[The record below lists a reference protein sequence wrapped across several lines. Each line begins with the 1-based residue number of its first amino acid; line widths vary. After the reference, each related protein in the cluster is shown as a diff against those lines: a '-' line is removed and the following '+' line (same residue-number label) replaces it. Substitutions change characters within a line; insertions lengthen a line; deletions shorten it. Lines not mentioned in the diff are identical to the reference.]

1 MSGTER
7 SARIMIAV
15 LGAGVLY
22 ALLPFLSGFVGAAV
36 LAIAV
41 RPAYERLS
49 LHLNRRVAAV
59 VATITTML
67 LVLVPGGAIAMSLL
81 AQAPDV
87 TRNVAQ
93 STLLQSLATLQI
105 AGIDV
110 GAVADSAVGAVI
122 TWLSGQAMALVGHVT
137 LATLNAVVALFCLYY
152 LLIAQDGAWRP
163 VRRALP
169 FSPATIDLLADR
181 FRTTT
186 ESMVIGIILTALAQG
201 MVVGGAF
208 VLVGL
213 PNAAFWGFVTAC
225 TSLLPILGSA
235 FVWVPGTLVLAA
247 DHRYGAAIALGA
259 VGLIVASQIDNVI
272 RLFVYRRV
280 SRIHPLVTLVGAFA
294 GVRIFGLAGLLL
306 GPLGISFLLELLKVY
321 GTEFRSR
328 PTIEWAPAD

>member
-1 MSGTER
+1 MSDTER
-7 SARIMIAV
+7 SARIIIAV
-15 LGAGVLY
+15 LAAAVLY

-49 LHLNRRVAAV
+49 RRLDRRVAAV
-59 VATITTML
+59 IVTTCTML
-67 LVLVPGGAIAMSLL
+67 LVLVPGGAIVMSLL

-87 TRNVAQ
+87 TRSVAQ
-93 STLLQSLATLQI
+93 SPLLQNLAALRI
-105 AGIDV
+105 AGIDI
-110 GAVADSAVGAVI
+110 GASADSAVGAVI
-122 TWLSGQAMALVGHVT
+122 TWVSGQAMTLVGHIT

-152 LLIAQDGAWRP
+152 LLIAQDTAWRP

-169 FSPATIDLLADR
+169 FSSSTIDLLATR

-201 MVVGGAF
+201 TVVGFAF
-208 VLVGL
+208 AVVGL

-225 TSLLPILGSA
+225 TSVLPILGSA
-235 FVWVPGTLVLAA
+235 FVWLPGALVLAA

-259 VGLIVASQIDNVI
+259 IGLIVASQIDNVI

-294 GVRIFGLAGLLL
+294 GVRMFGLAGLLL
-306 GPLGISFLLELLKVY
+306 GPLAISLLLELLQVY
-321 GTEFRSR
+321 NTDSARR
-328 PTIEWAPAD
+328 TTIESAAAD